1 MRIKV
6 TISYLPSFHD
16 KMRVASGE
24 GKTVEDAA
32 LNAYNSLAKTY
43 PATSAR
49 IVAGRDARVLCGVR
63 FTCRHGHPPR
73 EVITA
78 IWTVEVQ

>member
-49 IVAGRDARVLCGVR
+49 IVSHRTPGLCGVR
-63 FTCRHGHPPR
+63 FTCRHGRPPR
-73 EVITA
+73 EVTTA